1 MIYALDILL
10 LIVSYILGS
19 LVVIMDGSI
28 QPLFN
33 KYGVTKV
40 VVGRVIAT
48 LALNVPVMV
57 YFPVAYAVI
66 ALTSVAVQA
75 YQYVELK
82 KTFEE
87 WSNL

>member
-1 MIYALDILL
+1 MIYLDILL

-19 LVVIMDGSI
+19 LIMIMDGSI

-48 LALNVPVMV
+48 LALNAPVMV
-57 YFPVAYAVI
+57 YFPSVYAVI
-66 ALTSVAVQA
+66 ALTAVAVQV
-75 YQYVELK
+75 YRYIELK
-82 KTFEE
+82 KTYSE